1 MSSRSLF
8 NVRNERNERKTKVAV
23 IGTDHQGNSVATV
36 IEVVASQEVIASCQ
50 HHEAVKAIAADS
62 GIMAP
67 YLLFNE
73 DAWTELMSLA
83 RMLQPAVMPT
93 GARVAA

>member
-8 NVRNERNERKTKVAV
+8 DVRNERNERKTKVAV

-36 IEVVASQEVIASCQ
+36 IEVTASHEAIGNCQ
-50 HHEAVKAIAADS
+50 HHEAVKEIAADS

-73 DAWTELMSLA
+73 GSWTELMSLA
-83 RMLQPAVMPT
+83 RMLQPTALPS